1 MLSIKEVSELTTISV
16 EDITDFLLIKH
27 YIQKVDNGYRATA
40 MGVEFGMASNEQGEK
55 LITEKCVEVIK
66 RAFAYKLDSKSLS
79 DNILMLMGVS
89 AILKMFVNDSDNQKS
104 CNESLCVCEKML
116 NDVVDNLQKL
126 EY

>member
-55 LITEKCVEVIK
+55 LITEKCAEVIK
-66 RAFAYKLDSKSLS
+66 RAFAYKLDGDKLS
-79 DNILMLMGVS
+79 DNILMLAGVS
-89 AILKMFVNDSDNQKS
+89 SIIKMFVCDSDNQKS
-104 CNESLCVCEKML
+104 NNESLVVCQKML
-116 NDVVDNLQKL
+116 EDVINNLEKL